1 VRKEYNNWLKENRME
16 TNYNSCQ
23 STRLEIDKLLRL
35 NSALQASLGT
45 DSTDQERLIIKSKT
59 EELMNKIKEIDPEFH
74 NIINLN

>member
-1 VRKEYNNWLKENRME
+1 ME

-74 NIINLN
+74 NIINVN

>member
-1 VRKEYNNWLKENRME
+1 VKKEYNNWLKENRME

>member
-74 NIINLN
+74 NIINVN

>member
-1 VRKEYNNWLKENRME
+1 MRKEYNNWLKENRME

-74 NIINLN
+74 NIINVN

>member
-1 VRKEYNNWLKENRME
+1 MRKEYNNWLKENRME

>member
-1 VRKEYNNWLKENRME
+1 ME

-23 STRLEIDKLLRL
+23 STRLEIDKLLRV